1 MVLRQKTVNYMY
13 IPVQILCVLGLVL
26 HQGSYIYIYDYS
38 PSNPDCPDPSNPV
51 RTTWVVE
58 AEHAYTHVEM
68 KPQEE

>member
-1 MVLRQKTVNYMY
+1 M
-13 IPVQILCVLGLVL
+13 LCVLGLVL

-38 PSNPDCPDPSNPV
+38 PSNPECPDPSNPV

-58 AEHAYTHVEM
+58 AVHASTHVEM